1 MGCTASL
8 KKFVFPAVSFLVSAS
23 FIQNIFALEAKVG
36 ILLSFTGSQAYY
48 GKETKNGIDLALEQ
62 HNKNNKDLKIKLFV
76 EDSQS
81 SPSEAAKGINKLIT
95 SDKVVVVIGD
105 MVSSNTIA
113 AGSIAE
119 KSKIPIL
126 SPGSTNDTVTIGKNY
141 IYRTCF
147 TDSFQGLVMAN
158 FAYKNLNAKTAVIL
172 QDSDSDYSIGLSKNF
187 SDKFTLDGGKVTKI
201 LRYSQKDTNF
211 TSQLGEI
218 RKLKPDVVFIPGFHQ
233 QVGVILREAK
243 DLQINSKMLG
253 GDGWDT
259 QELRTIA
266 KGAENGG
273 FISNHYSAESK
284 DPTLQSFVKAYKA
297 KYNIEPSSFSALGYD
312 SANIVLEAIKKANS
326 NDPEKIN
333 KAIAN
338 TKNLNAATGVITIDK
353 NHNASKPAVILEFTP
368 KGYKYITSVNPNN

>member
-8 KKFVFPAVSFLVSAS
+8 KKFVFPAASFLVSVS
-23 FIQNIFALEAKVG
+23 FFQNIFALEAKIG

-218 RKLKPDVVFIPGFHQ
+218 RKIKPDVVFIPGFHQ

-284 DPTLQSFVKAYKA
+284 DPTLQNFVKAYKA

-312 SANIVLEAIKKANS
+312 SANLVIQAIKNANS

-333 KAIAN
+333 NAIAK

-353 NHNASKPAVILEFTP
+353 NHNASKQLFLSLRQKVIN
-368 KGYKYITSVNPNN
+368 I

>member
-1 MGCTASL
+1 MGCTASR
-8 KKFVFPAVSFLVSAS
+8 KKIVFPLLSLVLGAA
-23 FIQNIFALEAKVG
+23 FTQNVLALEAKVG
-36 ILLSFTGSQAYY
+36 VLLSLTGTQAYY
-48 GKETKNGIDLALEQ
+48 GKEAKNGIDLALEEL
-62 HNKNNKDLKIKLFV
+62 KDPDLKIKISV

-81 SPSEAAKGINKLIT
+81 NPSEAAKGINKLIT
-95 SDKVVVVIGD
+95 SDKVTVVIGD

-113 AGSIAE
+113 AGSLAE
-119 KSKIPIL
+119 KAKIPLI
-126 SPGSTNDTVTIGKNY
+126 SPGSTNDTVTVGKKY

-158 FAYKNLNAKTAVIL
+158 YAAQNLKAKTAVIL

-187 SDKFTLDGGKVTKI
+187 SDKFTTEGGKVTKI

-211 TSQLGEI
+211 TSQLGEV

-243 DLQINSKMLG
+243 DLQIKSKMLG

-259 QELRTIA
+259 QELRQIA

-284 DPTLQSFVKAYKA
+284 DPVLQKFIKAYKA
-297 KYNIEPSSFSALGYD
+297 KFNAEPSSFSALGYD
-312 SANIVLEAIKKANS
+312 SANLVIQAIKDAKS
-326 NDPEKIN
+326 NEPEKIN
-333 KAIAN
+333 TALSKI
-338 TKNLNAATGVITIDK
+338 KNFKAATGEITIDK
-353 NHNASKPAVILEFTP
+353 DHNASKPAVILEFVP
-368 KGYKYITSVNPNN
+368 NGYKYITSVNPS